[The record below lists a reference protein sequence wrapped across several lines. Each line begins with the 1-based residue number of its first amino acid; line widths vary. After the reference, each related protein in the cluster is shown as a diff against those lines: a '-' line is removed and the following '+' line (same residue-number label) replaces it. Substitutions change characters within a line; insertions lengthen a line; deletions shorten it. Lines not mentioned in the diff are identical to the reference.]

1 MRIAIIGVGN
11 VGGNLGRLWAAR
23 GHEISFGVRDVH
35 AEKVRALLKD
45 AGPTATAASIADAV
59 ANAEV
64 VVLAVP
70 WDVAEEVVRS
80 TGLSGKILVD
90 ATNPIAPGLEL
101 ATDHTTCGAEL
112 VARWAPDA
120 RVVKAFN
127 TIGADNLGNPTFGDQ
142 HATMFVCG
150 DEPAAKRIVQSLSE
164 ELGFEA
170 VDSGPLAN
178 ARLLEPMA
186 MLWIRLAMVEGLGR
200 DIAFKLLR
208 R

>member
-11 VGGNLGRLWAAR
+11 VGGNLGRLWGAG
-23 GHEISFGVRDVH
+23 GHEITFGVRNAQAD
-35 AEKVRALLKD
+35 KVQVLLKET
-45 AGPTATAASIADAV
+45 GPTASARSVADAV
-59 ANAEV
+59 AAADV
-64 VVLAVP
+64 VVLAIP
-70 WDVAEEVVRS
+70 WDVAEDVVRG
-80 TGLSGKILVD
+80 TDLRGKILVD

-101 ATDHTTCGAEL
+101 ATDHTTSGSEL
-112 VARWAPDA
+112 VATWAPDA

-127 TIGADNLGNPTFGDQ
+127 TIGANNLENPAFGDQ

-150 DEPAAKRIVQSLSE
+150 DDPEAKSVVQTLSE

-170 VDSGPLAN
+170 VDAGPLAN

-186 MLWIRLAMVEGLGR
+186 MLWIRLALAEGFGR

>member
-11 VGGNLGRLWAAR
+11 VGGNLGRLWAAS
-23 GHEISFGVRDVH
+23 GHEISFGVRDAQ
-35 AEKVRALLKD
+35 AEKVQVLLKES
-45 AGPTATAASIADAV
+45 GPTASARSVADAV
-59 ANAEV
+59 SSAEV

-70 WDVAEEVVRS
+70 WDVAEEVVRG
-80 TGLSGKILVD
+80 TDLRGKILVD

-127 TIGADNLGNPTFGDQ
+127 TIGADNLADPTFGDQ

-150 DEPAAKRIVQSLSE
+150 DEPEAKRIVQSLSE

-170 VDSGPLAN
+170 VDAGPLAN

-186 MLWIRLAMVEGLGR
+186 MLWIRLALAEGFGR

>member
-35 AEKVRALLKD
+35 AEKVQALLKE
-45 AGPTATAASIADAV
+45 AGPTASARIVADAV
-59 ANAEV
+59 VGAEV

-70 WDVAEEVVRS
+70 WDVAEDVVRG
-80 TGLSGKILVD
+80 TDLRGKILVD
-90 ATNPIAPGLEL
+90 ATNPIAAGLEL

-142 HATMFVCG
+142 HASMFICG
-150 DEPAAKRIVQSLSE
+150 DEPEAKRIVQSLSE

-170 VDSGPLAN
+170 VDAGPLAN

-186 MLWIRLAMVEGLGR
+186 VLWIRLALAEGFGR

>member
-1 MRIAIIGVGN
+1 MKIAVIGTGN
-11 VGGNLGRLWAAR
+11 VGGNLGRLWAAG
-23 GHEISFGVRDVH
+23 GHEISFGVRDVQ
-35 AEKVRALLKD
+35 AEKVQDLLRKS
-45 AGPTATAASIADAV
+45 GPTAKATAVSDAV
-59 ANAEV
+59 VDAEV

-70 WDVAEEVVRS
+70 WDVAEAVVRG
-80 TGLSGKILVD
+80 TDLRGKILVD

-101 ATDHTTCGAEL
+101 ATDHTTSGAER
-112 VARWAPDA
+112 VAQWAPDA

-127 TIGADNLGNPTFGDQ
+127 TIGANNLEDPTFAGQ
-142 HATMFVCG
+142 RATMFVCG
-150 DEPAAKRIVQSLSE
+150 DDPEANAIVQRLSD

-170 VDSGPLAN
+170 VDAGPLAN

-186 MLWIRLAMVEGLGR
+186 MLWIRLALTEGFGR

>member
-11 VGGNLGRLWAAR
+11 VGGNLGRLWAAS
-23 GHEISFGVRDVH
+23 GHEISFGVRDPQ
-35 AEKVRALLKD
+35 ADKVQVLLKES
-45 AGPTATAASIADAV
+45 GPTASARSVADAV
-59 ANAEV
+59 SSAEV

-70 WDVAEEVVRS
+70 WYVAEEVVRG
-80 TGLSGKILVD
+80 TDLRGKILVD

-127 TIGADNLGNPTFGDQ
+127 TIGADNLADPTFGDQ

-150 DEPAAKRIVQSLSE
+150 DEPEAKRIVESLSE

-170 VDSGPLAN
+170 VDAGPLTN

-186 MLWIRLAMVEGLGR
+186 MLWIRLALAEGFGR